1 MEAVLHLD
9 PAASSSSISLAQNL
23 PGSDLAYLFCFGQ
36 LKEGVRWSDLPSP
49 YTWSIWSP
57 SKGRFWPGANC
68 TTRVKLRFAFRY
80 AVFHLNLFINADCGA
95 LCIFRGNTLVH
106 YSGFTPRYWRFRFL
120 KDEDLQIGDTW
131 THPSERGRG
140 LAFFAVS
147 QILALKHK
155 TRRRFWYV
163 VEKTNLPS
171 IRVIEKAGFTV
182 VGQGSFVEPLRIK
195 LFGTYRIG
203 SQGPLAS
210 ARA

>member
-1 MEAVLHLD
+1 MPRVD
-9 PAASSSSISLAQNL
+9 PAASSSAVLLAHNL
-23 PGSDLAYLFCFGQ
+23 PLSYLPYLFYLGEG
-36 LKEGVRWSDLPSP
+36 KEGAQLFGLPSP

-57 SKGRFWPGANC
+57 SKGGFWPGANS

-131 THPSERGRG
+131 THPSERGPG

-155 TRRRFWYV
+155 TGRRFWYV

-171 IRVIEKAGFTV
+171 IRVIEKASFTV
-182 VGQGSFVEPLRIK
+182 VGQGSFVEPLGIK